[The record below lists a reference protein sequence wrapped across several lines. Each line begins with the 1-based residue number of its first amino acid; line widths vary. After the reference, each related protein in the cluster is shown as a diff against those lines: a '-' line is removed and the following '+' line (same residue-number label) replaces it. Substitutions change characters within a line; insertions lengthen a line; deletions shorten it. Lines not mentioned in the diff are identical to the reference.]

1 MGFILQQANSRRREQ
16 WSWPKGSVCRG
27 GVLPVKGEALEVLFQ
42 ELQDGWKMI
51 KKHHLQK
58 DYVFPA
64 YQEALRFTN
73 LIANLAESEG
83 HHPELILSFRNVR
96 VSYWTHKIDGLV
108 ESDFIMAAKSDPI
121 HANEFPAT

>member
-1 MGFILQQANSRRREQ
+1 M
-16 WSWPKGSVCRG
+16 V
-27 GVLPVKGEALEVLFQ
+27 VLPVKGGGARSAIPRIAGWLEDDQRVSSSERLC
-42 ELQDGWKMI
+42 LST
-51 KKHHLQK
+51 
-58 DYVFPA
+58 

-108 ESDFIMAAKSDPI
+108 ESDFIMAAKSDLI
-121 HANEFPAT
+121 HTNEFPAT

>member
-1 MGFILQQANSRRREQ
+1 MELSQRQCV
-16 WSWPKGSVCRG
+16 PCRG
-27 GVLPVKGEALEVLFQ
+27 GVPPLKGDALAVLLQ
-42 ELQDGWKMI
+42 ELQNGWKMI
-51 KKHHLQK
+51 NEHHLQK
-58 DYVFPA
+58 DYVFPS

-83 HHPELILSFRNVR
+83 HHPELTLSFRNVR

-108 ESDFIMAAKSDPI
+108 ESDFIMAAKSDLI

>member
-1 MGFILQQANSRRREQ
+1 ML
-16 WSWPKGSVCRG
+16 
-27 GVLPVKGEALEVLFQ
+27 LQ

-51 KKHHLQK
+51 NEHHFLK
-58 DYVFPA
+58 NYVLPS

-96 VSYWTHKIDGLV
+96 VSYWTHNIDGLV
-108 ESDFIMAAKSDPI
+108 ESDFIMAAKSDLI

>member
-1 MGFILQQANSRRREQ
+1 MELSQRQCA
-16 WSWPKGSVCRG
+16 PCRG
-27 GVLPVKGEALEVLFQ
+27 GVPPLIGDVLEVLLQ
-42 ELQDGWKMI
+42 ELQNGWKMI
-51 KKHHLQK
+51 NEHHLQK
-58 DYVFPA
+58 DYVFPS

>member
-1 MGFILQQANSRRREQ
+1 MELSQRQYV
-16 WSWPKGSVCRG
+16 PCRG
-27 GVLPVKGEALEVLFQ
+27 GVPPLKGDVLEVLLQ
-42 ELQDGWKMI
+42 ELQNDWKMI
-51 KKHHLQK
+51 NEHHLQK
-58 DYVFPA
+58 DYAFPS

-83 HHPELILSFRNVR
+83 HHPELILSFRKVR

-108 ESDFIMAAKSDPI
+108 ESDFIMAAKSDLI

>member
-1 MGFILQQANSRRREQ
+1 MELSQRQCA
-16 WSWPKGSVCRG
+16 PCRG
-27 GVLPVKGEALEVLFQ
+27 GVPPLKGDALEVLLQ
-42 ELQDGWKMI
+42 ELQNGWKMI
-51 KKHHLQK
+51 NEHHLQK
-58 DYVFPA
+58 DYVFPS

-83 HHPELILSFRNVR
+83 HHPELTLSFRNVR

>member
-1 MGFILQQANSRRREQ
+1 MELSQRQYV
-16 WSWPKGSVCRG
+16 PCRG
-27 GVLPVKGEALEVLFQ
+27 GVPPLKEDVLEVLLQ
-42 ELQDGWKMI
+42 ELQNDWKMI
-51 KKHHLQK
+51 NEHHLQK
-58 DYVFPA
+58 DYAFPS

-83 HHPELILSFRNVR
+83 HYPELILSFRNVR

-108 ESDFIMAAKSDPI
+108 ESDFIMAAKSDLI

>member
-1 MGFILQQANSRRREQ
+1 MELAQKQCV
-16 WSWPKGSVCRG
+16 PCRG
-27 GVLPVKGEALEVLFQ
+27 GVLPVKREALEVLFQ

-51 KKHHLQK
+51 DKHHLQT

-83 HHPELILSFRNVR
+83 HYPELILSFCNVR

-108 ESDFIMAAKSDPI
+108 ESDFIIAAKSDLI

>member
-1 MGFILQQANSRRREQ
+1 MELSQRQYV
-16 WSWPKGSVCRG
+16 PCRG
-27 GVLPVKGEALEVLFQ
+27 GVPPLKGDVLEVLLQ
-42 ELQDGWKMI
+42 ELQNDWKMI
-51 KKHHLQK
+51 NEHHLQK
-58 DYVFPA
+58 DYAFPS

-108 ESDFIMAAKSDPI
+108 ESDFIMAAKSDLI
-121 HANEFPAT
+121 HANEFPAN

>member
-1 MGFILQQANSRRREQ
+1 MELAQRQCV
-16 WSWPKGSVCRG
+16 PCRG
-27 GVLPVKGEALEVLFQ
+27 VPPVKGEALSAIPRIA
-42 ELQDGWKMI
+42 GWLEDDQRASSSERLCLSI
-51 KKHHLQK
+51 FTKKLS
-58 DYVFPA
+58 F
-64 YQEALRFTN
+64 RFTN

-108 ESDFIMAAKSDPI
+108 ESDFIMAAKSDLI

>member
-1 MGFILQQANSRRREQ
+1 MELAQKQCV
-16 WSWPKGSVCRG
+16 PCRG

-42 ELQDGWKMI
+42 ELQDGLKMI
-51 KKHHLQK
+51 NEHHLQK
-58 DYVFPA
+58 DYVFPS
-64 YQEALRFTN
+64 YREALHFTN

-83 HHPELILSFRNVR
+83 HYPELILSFRNVR

-108 ESDFIMAAKSDPI
+108 ESDFIIAAKSDLI

>member
-1 MGFILQQANSRRREQ
+1 MELAQRQCV
-16 WSWPKGSVCRG
+16 PCRG
-27 GVLPVKGEALEVLFQ
+27 GVPPLKGEALEMLLQ
-42 ELQDGWKMI
+42 ELQNGWKMI
-51 KKHHLQK
+51 NKHHLQK
-58 DYVFPA
+58 NYVFPS

-96 VSYWTHKIDGLV
+96 VSYWTHKVDGLV
-108 ESDFIMAAKSDPI
+108 ESNFIRAAKSDLI

>member
-1 MGFILQQANSRRREQ
+1 MELAQRQCV
-16 WSWPKGSVCRG
+16 PCRG

-51 KKHHLQK
+51 NEHHLQK
-58 DYVFPA
+58 DYVFPS
-64 YQEALRFTN
+64 YQEALLFTN

-83 HHPELILSFRNVR
+83 HHPELILFRNVR

-108 ESDFIMAAKSDPI
+108 ESDFIRAAKSDLI

>member
-1 MGFILQQANSRRREQ
+1 MELAQRQCV
-16 WSWPKGSVCRG
+16 PCRG

-42 ELQDGWKMI
+42 ELQDGLKMI
-51 KKHHLQK
+51 NEYHLQK
-58 DYVFPA
+58 DYVFPS
-64 YQEALRFTN
+64 YREALRFTN

-83 HHPELILSFRNVR
+83 HYPELILSFRNVR

-108 ESDFIMAAKSDPI
+108 ESDFIITAKSDLI

>member
-1 MGFILQQANSRRREQ
+1 
-16 WSWPKGSVCRG
+16 
-27 GVLPVKGEALEVLFQ
+27 
-42 ELQDGWKMI
+42 MI
-51 KKHHLQK
+51 NEYYLQK

-96 VSYWTHKIDGLV
+96 VSYWTHKVDGLV
-108 ESDFIMAAKSDPI
+108 ESDFIFAAKSDQT
-121 HANEFPAT
+121 HAKEFSSNQ